1 MYMFVALKHQSIVQS
16 FARRDV
22 PAMESSRQWTN

>member
-1 MYMFVALKHQSIVQS
+1 MRMFVAHHQSLVQS
-16 FARRDV
+16 LARRDV